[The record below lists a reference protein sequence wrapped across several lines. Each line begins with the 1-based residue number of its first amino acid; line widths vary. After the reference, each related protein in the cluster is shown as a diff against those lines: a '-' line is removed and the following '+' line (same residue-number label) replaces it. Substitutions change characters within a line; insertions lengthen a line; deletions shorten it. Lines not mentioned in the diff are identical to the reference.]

1 MKQRMKIVV
10 GAVLAVVLSVGLYFL
25 NARWIAPATMHKV
38 RAAGKHPNAPEF
50 SLTDINGA
58 KLALSDYQGKVVL
71 LDFWATWCGPCRIE
85 IPEFVQMEQRYRDQG
100 FAVLGVAM
108 QDTPD
113 SVGKFYQQFKLNYP
127 VAMGNSQLAA
137 LYGGIFGLPTSFL
150 IGRDG
155 RIYSQ
160 HSGTTGADV
169 FESEIQQLLAAK
181 PGEEVNAFSPAGQA
195 EEIEVGTPG
204 EANAEVPG
212 VDVSKLSTAQLAS
225 FEKNLQA
232 NACTCG
238 GCKFTLLQCRRQD
251 ATCPVSKKIAREML
265 QKLQDPK
272 AIPDPN
278 SKT

>member
-1 MKQRMKIVV
+1 MTPRAKIWL
-10 GAVLAVVLSVGLYFL
+10 GAVAAIVLGVGLYYL
-25 NARWIAPATMHKV
+25 NARWIMPATMHKV
-38 RAAGKHPNAPEF
+38 KAAGNHPIAPDF

-58 KLALSDYQGKVVL
+58 RLALSEYRGKVVL

-85 IPEFVQMEQRYRDQG
+85 IPEFVQMEQKYRDQG

-108 QDTPD
+108 QDTP
-113 SVGKFYQQFKLNYP
+113 SAVSSFYQQFHLNYP
-127 VAMGNSQLAA
+127 VAVGNSQVAS

-160 HSGTTGADV
+160 HSGTTGPDV
-169 FESEIQQLLAAK
+169 FQDEIAQLLAAK
-181 PGEEVNAFSPAGQA
+181 PGEEVPGFSPAGQV

-212 VDVSKLSTAQLAS
+212 VDITKLTPAQLVA
-225 FEKNLQA
+225 FEKQLDQHPCN
-232 NACTCG
+232 CG

-251 ATCPVSKKIAREML
+251 ATCAVSKKLARDML
-265 QKLQDPK
+265 QKLQEEKTSADASPK
-272 AIPDPN
+272 
-278 SKT
+278 T